1 MRRNHYYPYSPAP
14 YPTQQPYFHPG
25 NQYMGMQGYGGMPVN
40 QGMYPPY
47 AAFQMNPTMQYGLS
61 EQGYGLFQNPLQ
73 PEEDYLYGNQQ
84 KYNQSY
90 GQPYHKPMPGPNQSQ
105 LNKKGSF
112 MNSFKSQDGSFDVN
126 KMVNTT
132 GQLVNALTQVSNMA
146 KGLGSFFKV

>member
-1 MRRNHYYPYSPAP
+1 M
-14 YPTQQPYFHPG
+14 
-25 NQYMGMQGYGGMPVN
+25 N

-47 AAFQMNPTMQYGLS
+47 ATIQMNPMMQYGLN

-84 KYNQSY
+84 IYNQ
-90 GQPYHKPMPGPNQSQ
+90 PYAQLYYKPMVGQNQSQ
-105 LNKKGSF
+105 FIKKGSF
-112 MNSFKSQDGSFDVN
+112 MNSFKSQDGSLDIN

-146 KGLGSFFKV
+146 KGLGSFLKYSSGIGRPVPAFILKEK